1 MIRSVIRVRWRL
13 LALAVA
19 ALIAGGVTVALAGS
33 SGSAPINKAA
43 ALAFIRAVNLQAGDL
58 AGFAPFGGEAGS
70 PPEGTEIQS
79 SVLRCGH
86 RGKQLGRAVD
96 AAASLLADR
105 SEEAVG
111 SAVVVMPS
119 EALAKA
125 EIATLASRSGRRCL
139 SHALRLSGPFGSG
152 LYAIKITFVPVSNT
166 LGQEAVDVH
175 LLATLQRSRF
185 RRAARLRRRFGKHR
199 VFPPPAKLVYSI
211 GAIFRVGAADIVFY
225 ALSTRRQFPDAATE
239 RRLLSLLYSRAQ
251 AHKL

>member
-1 MIRSVIRVRWRL
+1 M
-13 LALAVA
+13 ALAVA
-19 ALIAGGVTVALAGS
+19 AVVAGGVTVALAGS
-33 SGSAPINKAA
+33 SGSAPIDKAA

-79 SVLRCGH
+79 SALRCGH
-86 RGKQLGRAVD
+86 RGKPRGRAID
-96 AAASLLADR
+96 GAASLLVDR
-105 SEEAVG
+105 SEEAVA

-139 SHALRLSGPFGSG
+139 SHALRLSGPGGSG
-152 LYAIKITFVPVSNT
+152 YAIKITLVPVSDT

-175 LLATLQRSRF
+175 VLATLQRSRF
-185 RRAARLRRRFGKHR
+185 RRRRFGKHR
-199 VFPPPAKLVYSI
+199 FPPPAKIVYSI

-239 RRLLSLLYSRAQ
+239 RRLLSLLYSRAN
-251 AHKL
+251 AHQL

>member
-1 MIRSVIRVRWRL
+1 M
-13 LALAVA
+13 A
-19 ALIAGGVTVALAGS
+19 
-33 SGSAPINKAA
+33 
-43 ALAFIRAVNLQAGDL
+43 
-58 AGFAPFGGEAGS
+58 
-70 PPEGTEIQS
+70 
-79 SVLRCGH
+79 LRCGH
-86 RGKQLGRAVD
+86 QGKPRGRAID
-96 AAASLLADR
+96 AGGSLLDR
-105 SEEAVG
+105 SEEGVG

-125 EIATLASRSGRRCL
+125 EIAALASRNGRRCL
-139 SHALRLSGPFGSG
+139 ADGLRLSGPLGSG
-152 LYAIKITFVPVSNT
+152 LYAIKITLVPVSNT

-211 GAIFRVGAADIVFY
+211 GAIFRVGVADIVFFSI
-225 ALSTRRQFPDAATE
+225 STRRQFPDAATE

>member
-19 ALIAGGVTVALAGS
+19 ALTAGGVTVALAGS

-79 SVLRCGH
+79 SALRCGH
-86 RGKQLGRAVD
+86 RGKPRGRAID

-105 SEEAVG
+105 SEEAVA

-125 EIATLASRSGRRCL
+125 EIATLASRSSRRCFA
-139 SHALRLSGPFGSG
+139 HILRQSGPGGSG
-152 LYAIKITFVPVSNT
+152 YAVKVTFVRVSNA

-175 LLATLQRSRF
+175 VLARLQRLRF
-185 RRAARLRRRFGKHR
+185 RRRRFGTHR
-199 VFPPPAKLVYSI
+199 FPSPAKIVYSV

>member
-13 LALAVA
+13 LALGVVA
-19 ALIAGGVTVALAGS
+19 LVAGGVTVALAGS

-58 AGFAPFGGEAGS
+58 PGFAPFLGEAGS
-70 PPEGTEIQS
+70 PPGATEIQKS
-79 SVLRCGH
+79 ALRCGH
-86 RGKQLGRAVD
+86 RGSPRGRAID
-96 AAASLLADR
+96 GAASLLVDR

-139 SHALRLSGPFGSG
+139 SHALRLSGPGGSG
-152 LYAIKITFVPVSNT
+152 LYATKITLVPVSNT
-166 LGQEAVDVH
+166 LGQEAVDLH

-199 VFPPPAKLVYSI
+199 VFPSRPKLVYSI
-211 GAIFRVGAADIVFY
+211 GTIFRVGAADIVLY
-225 ALSTRRQFPDAATE
+225 SLSTRRRFPDAATE
-239 RRLLSLLYSRAQ
+239 QHLLALLYGRAK